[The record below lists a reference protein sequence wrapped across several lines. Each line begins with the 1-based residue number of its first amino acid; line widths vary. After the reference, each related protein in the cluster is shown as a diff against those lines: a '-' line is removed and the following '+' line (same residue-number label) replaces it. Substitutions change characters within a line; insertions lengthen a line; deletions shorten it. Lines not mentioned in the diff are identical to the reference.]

1 MTRSMRCEDSWPWK
15 FIFSHV
21 HHLIKSF
28 VPKNMYEN
36 LCETKSF
43 LKIEFWAACHKIFLF
58 GDLVSWIPSQN
69 MSEAQIPG
77 IITVLWLR
85 LVWIFWDHVN
95 CLLICLISQIS
106 RPGRR
111 LFESVFM
118 MRANPLLAWA
128 GKKILPFTAL
138 GFRRR
143 ARNILMS
150 VCRKYFQSILW
161 ETVKYKKTLHSAQLR
176 VIFL

>member
-1 MTRSMRCEDSWPWK
+1 MADLENSYSLTYIISLRVL
-15 FIFSHV
+15 F
-21 HHLIKSF
+21 
-28 VPKNMYEN
+28 PKNVLESLWN
-36 LCETKSF
+36 QIVFE
-43 LKIEFWAACHKIFLF
+43 IEFWAACHKIFLF

-85 LVWIFWDHVN
+85 LLWIFWDHVN
-95 CLLICLISQIS
+95 CLIICLISQIS
-106 RPGRR
+106 PGKR
-111 LFESVFM
+111 LFESAFM
-118 MRANPLLAWA
+118 MRATTTNPLLARA
-128 GKKILPFTAL
+128 GKKILLFTAL

-143 ARNILMS
+143 ARAILILMS